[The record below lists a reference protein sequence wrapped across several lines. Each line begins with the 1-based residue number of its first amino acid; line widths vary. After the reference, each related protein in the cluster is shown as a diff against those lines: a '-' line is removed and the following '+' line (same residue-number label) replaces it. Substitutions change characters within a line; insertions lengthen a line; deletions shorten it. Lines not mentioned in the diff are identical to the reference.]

1 MNNSIVFSFIAILR
15 VTGCDGFPMPKE
27 STEDDKKVLLN
38 TMVYDLGKGI
48 KI

>member
-15 VTGCDGFPMPKE
+15 VTGCDGFPMPKK
-27 STEDDKKVLLN
+27 STEDDKFLLN